1 MEKINLNLTK
11 TQKKWLKELLNDEA
25 DNALARAKNNHIWAM
40 GSKTNEEA
48 TEHELIAD
56 ELRGYAK
63 ALFIIW
69 ESIQEDVIEE

>member
-25 DNALARAKNNHIWAM
+25 DNALAQAKNNHIWAM

-48 TEHELIAD
+48 TKHELMAD

-63 ALFIIW
+63 VLFIIW